1 MRISQRAISGENDL
15 RAMEALALDF
25 RADNLHVADLPWRFS
40 SWSSWAL
47 DDPQNVR
54 LWTDADGRLLAW
66 AVL

>member
-1 MRISQRAISGENDL
+1 
-15 RAMEALALDF
+15 MEALALDF
-25 RADNLHVADLPWRFS
+25 RADNLHVADLPWRF
-40 SWSSWAL
+40 SSWAL